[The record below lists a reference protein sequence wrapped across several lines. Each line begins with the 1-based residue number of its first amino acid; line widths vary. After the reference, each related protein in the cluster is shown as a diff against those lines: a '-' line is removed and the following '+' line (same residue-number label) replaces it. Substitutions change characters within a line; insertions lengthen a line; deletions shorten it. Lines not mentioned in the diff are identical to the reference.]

1 MSGHCLTWIVQNSN
15 PTSQFLC
22 AALLNI
28 VLWKFDG
35 YSTSVYAS
43 KAMSPNKNTAELG
56 WASGLP
62 QVVSMLCES
71 IWASKTMA
79 WFPSISVSLLSL
91 YCLSRLS
98 ISVNYSTS
106 DLSSRVELSRLRIGD
121 LDRER
126 EREREREGLIIQ
138 RCTVNP
144 FKRYTQ
150 AGKRLQQNL
159 SLDGNCLSSRSLSK
173 QFIKKFIKLFQALAG
188 QPRPS
193 TSSRGSLSLSI
204 FDLWNLGRSKSKESK
219 VRSSVPHRMPFVP
232 MLRWHTCQTD
242 PKIEVLNFVK
252 GQAFKCVASR
262 SL

>member
-22 AALLNI
+22 AALLFCGSLMDI
-28 VLWKFDG
+28 PPQ
-35 YSTSVYAS
+35 STHPCRQTRIRLNWAGRLACHRLSQCSAS
-43 KAMSPNKNTAELG
+43 P
-56 WASGLP
+56 SGHP
-62 QVVSMLCES
+62 KPWHDSRP
-71 IWASKTMA
+71 
-79 WFPSISVSLLSL
+79 FLSL

-126 EREREREGLIIQ
+126 ERGTDHPEMYRKSVQ
-138 RCTVNP
+138 
-144 FKRYTQ
+144 RYTQ

-159 SLDGNCLSSRSLSK
+159 SLDGNCLSSWSLSK

-193 TSSRGSLSLSI
+193 ASSRGSLSLSI

-219 VRSSVPHRMPFVP
+219 VRSSVPHRMPF
-232 MLRWHTCQTD
+232 R
-242 PKIEVLNFVK
+242 PKNATSSHVVGILAK
-252 GQAFKCVASR
+252 QAQKLKF
-262 SL
+262 